1 MKKQQY
7 VLCPGNIGSKQ
18 NKQWLDNLSK
28 QKLIAVK
35 GDLDSEG
42 LNLNETIVVK
52 FGKIKIGMINGY

>member
-1 MKKQQY
+1 M
-7 VLCPGNIGSKQ
+7 CPGNLGSKA
-18 NKQWLDNLSK
+18 NKLWLDSLTK

-52 FGKIKIGMINGY
+52 IGKIKVGMINGH